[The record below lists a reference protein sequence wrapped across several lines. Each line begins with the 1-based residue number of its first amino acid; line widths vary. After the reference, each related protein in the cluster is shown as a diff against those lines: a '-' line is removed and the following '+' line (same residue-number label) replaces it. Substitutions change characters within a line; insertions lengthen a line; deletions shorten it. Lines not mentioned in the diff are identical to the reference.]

1 MINSTSI
8 KYKAS
13 RLFCKAIIQTFE
25 KVSRKYNNMAL
36 PEFDKSLKLNF
47 KGIKHEFLN
56 HYNTNNIPSAGEIS
70 KEQLRIE
77 DQNKWRTLVLKV
89 FDYYNKANCS
99 LCPLTHEIISCSKNR
114 IVSAL
119 FSVMEPGT
127 HIKPHRGVF
136 NGVLRYHLG
145 IVVPDSEDVFINI
158 DNNKTYWHEGESFIF
173 DDTLLHEAINN
184 SAERRVVLIIDYI
197 KPLPCVLNLVNKM
210 IINIIKKS
218 PLIQNIIENLENVN
232 IKRNSQKSTN

>member
-8 KYKAS
+8 KYKLS

-25 KVSRKYNNMAL
+25 KVSRKYNSTTL
-36 PEFDKSLKLNF
+36 PEFDKSLKFNF
-47 KGIKHEFLN
+47 EGIKREFLS
-56 HYNTNNIPSAGEIS
+56 YYETNNIPSAGEIS

-77 DQNKWRTLVLKV
+77 DQNKWKTLVLKV
-89 FDYYNKANCS
+89 FDYYNEANCLS
-99 LCPLTHEIISCSKNR
+99 CPLTHEIISYQKNN

-145 IVVPDSEDVFINI
+145 IIVPNSEDVFINI
-158 DNNKTYWHEGESFIF
+158 DNRKTFWQEGKSFIF

-197 KPLPCVLNLVNKM
+197 RPLPYVLNIANKM

-232 IKRNSQKSTN
+232 TKRNSQKSTN

>member
-1 MINSTSI
+1 
-8 KYKAS
+8 
-13 RLFCKAIIQTFE
+13 
-25 KVSRKYNNMAL
+25 
-36 PEFDKSLKLNF
+36 
-47 KGIKHEFLN
+47 
-56 HYNTNNIPSAGEIS
+56 
-70 KEQLRIE
+70 
-77 DQNKWRTLVLKV
+77 LVLKV

-197 KPLPCVLNLVNKM
+197 KPLPRVLNLVNKM

>member
-1 MINSTSI
+1 MINPSSI

-13 RLFCKAIIQTFE
+13 RLFCKTIIQAFE
-25 KVSRKYNNMAL
+25 KISRKYGITTL
-36 PEFDKSLKLNF
+36 PEFDKSVKANF
-47 KGIKHEFLN
+47 EGIKREFLN
-56 HYNTNNIPSAGEIS
+56 YYEANNIPSAGEIS

-89 FDYYNKANCS
+89 FDYYNAANCS
-99 LCPLTHEIISCSKNR
+99 LCPLTHGIISCRENN

-145 IVVPDSEDVFINI
+145 IVVPDSEEVFINI
-158 DNNKTYWHEGESFIF
+158 DNNKTYWHEGRSFIF

-184 SAERRVVLIIDYI
+184 STERRVVLIIDYI
-197 KPLPCVLNLVNKM
+197 KPLPYVLNLVNKM

-218 PLIQNIIENLENVN
+218 PLIQNIIENLENVKT
-232 IKRNSQKSTN
+232 KRNSQKSTN